1 MFHTKQSDYNIAQT
15 PFGRDLT
22 GELADACHK
31 AGLRFGVYYSQRD
44 WHHPDYLQGDNK
56 KYTDFMHAQIRELL
70 IGYGRVDIMWF
81 DSFGTSDLLKDWRVY
96 ELLGMVRRLQPGIL
110 VNNRLAILAQY
121 NRGPRDL
128 WGDFDTP
135 EQRIGSFQ
143 HGRAWES
150 CMTLTRNPGGW
161 SYHVGAKPRELD
173 DCLRAIV
180 YCAGGDGNLTW
191 GLGPM
196 PSGEIAPAEAQRLRE
211 IGRWLDQYGES
222 IYGTRGGPFKP
233 GDWGASTRK
242 SNAIYLHVLKW
253 PGEVIVLPN
262 IAHKIVKAVV
272 LAGGTAEIGQTDSGI
287 RVAVPP
293 RQRQP
298 IDTIVK
304 LDLDGPAERPPAR
317 GLRFGKRPSHGR
329 RHDSGRGKGQVIR
342 VPRPHDWYLQWAA
355 RGNLGSCP
363 CV

>member
-1 MFHTKQSDYNIAQT
+1 MFHTKQSDYNIART
-15 PFGRDLT
+15 PFGRDVT

-70 IGYGRVDIMWF
+70 TGYGRVDIMWF

-173 DCLRAIV
+173 DCLRAII

-233 GDWGASTRK
+233 GDWGVSTRK

-262 IAHKIVKAVV
+262 IAQNRQ
-272 LAGGTAEIGQTDSGI
+272 GCG
-287 RVAVPP
+287 P
-293 RQRQP
+293 RGWNGRDRPDRLRYPCRGASAAAPAYRHDRQARFGRP
-298 IDTIVK
+298 
-304 LDLDGPAERPPAR
+304 GRRPPAR